1 MQSIDT
7 LISAR
12 WVIPVDPAGRVL
24 HDHAIAV
31 NLGEILAVL
40 PIEDARQRYA
50 PREEVML
57 NDHAVIPGLVNLHAH
72 SAMTLMRGLAD
83 DLPLMTWLNDHIW
96 PAEGKHVGAEFV
108 YDGTLLACAE
118 MLRSGTTSFNDM
130 YFFPDAS
137 ARAAVAARMRAS
149 VGMIAIEFPSAYAA
163 NADDYLEKGLA
174 VRDEWR
180 DEQLLSFTFAPHA
193 PYTVSDRTFQR
204 IITLAGEL
212 DVPIHTHLHET
223 RDEIAQSEK
232 ELGMRPIERLERLG
246 LLGPNLIAV
255 HAVHLND
262 KEIEQLAENGCHAAH
277 CPSSNLKLASGFSPV
292 AAMTRAGVN
301 VGIGTD
307 GAASNNK
314 LDMLA
319 EMRLAALLA
328 KGVSGDA
335 AALPAHQALA
345 MSTIGPAR
353 ALGLD
358 AKIGTLVP
366 GKRADIAAIR
376 MDAIETSPC
385 FDIASHVVYA
395 AGREH
400 VSHVWVD
407 GELLL
412 KDRVLTRMDETDIL
426 AKARAWKA
434 RIQP

>member
-12 WVIPVDPAGRVL
+12 WIVPVEPAGVVL
-24 HDHAIAV
+24 NDHAIAIH
-31 NLGEILAVL
+31 LGEILAVL
-40 PIEDARQRYA
+40 PREEARQKYSVRDDI
-50 PREEVML
+50 VL
-57 NDHAVIPGLVNLHAH
+57 GDHVLIPGLVNLHAH
-72 SAMTLMRGLAD
+72 SAMSLMRGLAD
-83 DLPLMTWLNDHIW
+83 DLPLMTWLTEHIW
-96 PAEGKHVGAEFV
+96 PAEGKHISPEFV

-118 MLRSGTTSFNDM
+118 MLRSGVTSFNDM

-137 ARAAVAARMRAS
+137 ARAAVAARMRAA
-149 VGMIAIEFPSAYAA
+149 VGMIAIEFPSSYAA
-163 NADDYLEKGLA
+163 NADEYLDKGLA

-193 PYTVSDRTFQR
+193 PYTVSDRTFER

-212 DVPIHTHLHET
+212 DAPIHTHLHET

-232 ELGMRPIERLERLG
+232 DFGVRPIERLQRIG

-255 HAVHLND
+255 HAVHLNEN
-262 KEIEQLAENGCHAAH
+262 EIEQLAANGCHAAH
-277 CPSSNLKLASGFSPV
+277 CPSSNMKLASGFSPV
-292 AAMTRAGVN
+292 AAMAKAGVN

-314 LDMLA
+314 LDMMA
-319 EMRLAALLA
+319 EMHLAALLA

-335 AALPAHQALA
+335 AAIPAHQALA
-345 MSTIGPAR
+345 MSTLGPAR

-358 AKIGTLVP
+358 AKIGTIAA
-366 GKRADIAAIR
+366 GKRADITALR
-376 MDAIETSPC
+376 MDAIENSPC
-385 FDIASHVVYA
+385 FDVVSHLVYA
-395 AGREH
+395 AGREN

-412 KDRVLTRMDETDIL
+412 DDRVLTRMDETELL

-434 RIQP
+434 RIRP

>member
-12 WVIPVDPAGRVL
+12 WVIPVEPAGAVL

-40 PIEDARQRYA
+40 PIDEARQRYS
-50 PREEVML
+50 PREDVVL
-57 NDHAVIPGLVNLHAH
+57 GDHVVIPGLVNLHAH

-83 DLPLMTWLNDHIW
+83 DLQLMTWLNEHIW
-96 PAEGKHVGAEFV
+96 PAEGKHVSAEFV

-118 MLRSGTTSFNDM
+118 MLRSGTTCFNDM

-163 NADDYLEKGLA
+163 NADDYLDKGLA

-180 DEQLLSFTFAPHA
+180 DEQLLAFTFAPHA

-212 DVPIHTHLHET
+212 DLPIHTHLHET
-223 RDEIAQSEK
+223 LDEIAQSEK
-232 ELGMRPIERLERLG
+232 EVGLRPIERLQRLG

-255 HAVHLND
+255 HAVHLNE
-262 KEIEQLAENGCHAAH
+262 KEIEQLAANGCHAAH

-292 AAMTRAGVN
+292 AAMTKAGVN
-301 VGIGTD
+301 VGVGTD

-314 LDMLA
+314 LDMMA

-328 KGVSGDA
+328 KGVAGDA
-335 AALPAHQALA
+335 AAIPAQQALA
-345 MSTIGPAR
+345 MSTISPAR

-358 AKIGTLVP
+358 ARIGSLTT
-366 GKRADIAAIR
+366 GKRADITAVR
-376 MDAIETSPC
+376 MDAVETSPC
-385 FDIASHVVYA
+385 FDVISHLVYA
-395 AGREH
+395 AGREN

-412 KDRVLTRMDETDIL
+412 DDRVLTRMDETDIL
-426 AKARAWKA
+426 AKARTWKA

>member
-12 WVIPVDPAGRVL
+12 WVIPVEPAGTIL
-24 HDHAIAV
+24 HDHAVAL

-40 PIEDARQRYA
+40 PIDEARQKYS
-50 PREEVML
+50 PREEVVL
-57 NDHAVIPGLVNLHAH
+57 GDHALIPGLINLHAH
-72 SAMTLMRGLAD
+72 SAMSLMRGLAD
-83 DLPLMTWLNDHIW
+83 DLPLMTWLNEHIW
-96 PAEGKHVGAEFV
+96 PAEGTHVSAEFV

-118 MLRSGTTSFNDM
+118 MLRSGTTCFNDM

-163 NADDYLEKGLA
+163 NADEYLDKGLA

-212 DVPIHTHLHET
+212 DLPIHTHLHET
-223 RDEIAQSEK
+223 QDEIAQSEK
-232 ELGMRPIERLERLG
+232 ELGVRPIERLQRIG

-255 HAVHLND
+255 HAVHLTAA
-262 KEIEQLAENGCHAAH
+262 EIEQLAENGAHAAH

-292 AAMTRAGVN
+292 AAMMKAGVN

-314 LDMLA
+314 LDMMA

-328 KGVSGDA
+328 KGVAGDA
-335 AALPAHQALA
+335 AVIPAEKALA
-345 MSTIGPAR
+345 MSTLGAAR

-358 AKIGTLVP
+358 AKIGSLAA
-366 GKRADIAAIR
+366 GKRADITAVK
-376 MDAIETSPC
+376 MDAIETAPC
-385 FDIASHVVYA
+385 FDVISHLVYA

-412 KDRVLTRMDETDIL
+412 QDRVLTRIDTTDIL

>member
-12 WVIPVDPAGRVL
+12 WVIPVEPAGTVL

-40 PIEDARQRYA
+40 PTDQARQRYS
-50 PREEVML
+50 PREDVVL
-57 NDHAVIPGLVNLHAH
+57 GDHVVIPGLVNLHAH

-83 DLPLMTWLNDHIW
+83 DLPLMTWLNEHIW
-96 PAEGKHVGAEFV
+96 PAEGKHVSAEFV

-118 MLRSGTTSFNDM
+118 MLRSGTTCFNDM

-163 NADDYLEKGLA
+163 NADDYLDKGLA

-180 DEQLLSFTFAPHA
+180 DEQLLAFTFAPHA

-223 RDEIAQSEK
+223 QDEIAQSEK
-232 ELGMRPIERLERLG
+232 QVGMRPLERLQRLG

-255 HAVHLND
+255 HAVHLNE
-262 KEIEQLAENGCHAAH
+262 KEIEQLAANGCHAAH

-292 AAMTRAGVN
+292 AAMMKAGVN
-301 VGIGTD
+301 VGVGTD

-314 LDMLA
+314 LDMMA

-328 KGVSGDA
+328 KGVAGDA
-335 AALPAHQALA
+335 AAIPAQQALA

-358 AKIGTLVP
+358 AKIGSLTA
-366 GKRADIAAIR
+366 GKRADITAVK
-376 MDAIETSPC
+376 MDAAETTPC
-385 FDIASHVVYA
+385 FDVVSHLVYA
-395 AGREH
+395 AGREN

-407 GELLL
+407 GECLL
-412 KDRVLTRMDETDIL
+412 KDRALTRMDETDIL